1 MANLKEVAKKAG
13 VSPATVSY
21 VFSGN
26 KPIGAAV
33 RKKVLAVADALGY
46 RPDRYAQA
54 MRTGRTNTIGLLLP
68 NILNGYFPELA
79 QAIENRAHE
88 LGYSVILVDAQS
100 DEQVERDGFKRLLDQ
115 RVDGILWCPIYT
127 DPLPPI
133 PKCDKPIVFV
143 DAMVVGEQDHVC
155 SDNAAVGKL
164 IANYIAKL
172 GHKEIGLLIGPRR
185 IASASERT
193 AALRAAVQGRFSVIW
208 EEEIPL
214 TAELTRAA
222 VQQIQYS
229 QASFIVAPSDIAA
242 IRTMKVLREAGRRVP
257 EDVSVMGYDDMPWS
271 ELMHPSLTTVNQS
284 TYAIGR
290 ESIDLLISRL
300 DSEPE
305 LSKRVLLDVKLV
317 ERESTRS
324 LFDQ

>member
-33 RKKVLAVADALGY
+33 RKKVLAVANDLGY

-54 MRTGRTNTIGLLLP
+54 MRTGRTSTLGLMLP

-100 DEQVERDGFKRLLDQ
+100 SEQVEREGFKRLLDQ
-115 RVDGILWCPIYT
+115 RVDGILWCPVFT
-127 DPLPPI
+127 DPVPVI
-133 PKCDKPIVFV
+133 PKCNKPVVFV
-143 DAMVVGEQDHVC
+143 DAMVAGEQDQVS
-155 SDNAAVGKL
+155 SDNAAVGKV
-164 IANYIAKL
+164 IADYIAKL
-172 GHKEIGLLIGPRR
+172 GHKEVGVLIGPRR
-185 IASASERT
+185 IASAAERT

-214 TAELTRAA
+214 TAELTEAA
-222 VQQIQYS
+222 ITQIRNS
-229 QASFIVAPSDIAA
+229 NASFIVAPSDIAA
-242 IRTMKVLREAGRRVP
+242 IRTMKILREAGRRIP
-257 EDVSVMGYDDMPWS
+257 EDVSVMGFDDMPWS
-271 ELMHPSLTTVNQS
+271 ELMHPSLTTVKQS
-284 TYAIGR
+284 TLAIGR

-300 DSEPE
+300 DSKAE
-305 LSKRVLLDVKLV
+305 SAKRVLLDVRLV
-317 ERESTRS
+317 ERESTRA
-324 LFDQ
+324 L

>member
-33 RKKVLAVADALGY
+33 RKKVLAVANDLGY

-54 MRTGRTNTIGLLLP
+54 MRTGRTSTLGLMLP

-100 DEQVERDGFKRLLDQ
+100 SEQVEREGFKRLLDQ
-115 RVDGILWCPIYT
+115 RVDGILWCPVFT
-127 DPLPPI
+127 DPVPVI
-133 PKCDKPIVFV
+133 PKCNKPVVFV
-143 DAMVVGEQDHVC
+143 DAMVAGEQDQVS
-155 SDNAAVGKL
+155 SDNAAVGKV
-164 IANYIAKL
+164 IADYIAKL
-172 GHKEIGLLIGPRR
+172 GHKEVGVLIGPRR
-185 IASASERT
+185 IASAAERT

-214 TAELTRAA
+214 TAELTEAA
-222 VQQIQYS
+222 ITQIRNCN
-229 QASFIVAPSDIAA
+229 ASFIVAPSDIAA
-242 IRTMKVLREAGRRVP
+242 IRTMKILREAGRRIP
-257 EDVSVMGYDDMPWS
+257 EDVSVMGFDDMPWS
-271 ELMHPSLTTVNQS
+271 ELMHPSLTTVKQS
-284 TYAIGR
+284 TLAIGR

-300 DSEPE
+300 DSKAE
-305 LSKRVLLDVKLV
+305 SAKRVLLDVRLV
-317 ERESTRS
+317 ERESTRA
-324 LFDQ
+324 L

>member
-33 RKKVLAVADALGY
+33 RKKVLAVANDLGY

-54 MRTGRTNTIGLLLP
+54 MRTGRTSTLGLMLP

-100 DEQVERDGFKRLLDQ
+100 SEQVEREGFKRLLDQ
-115 RVDGILWCPIYT
+115 RVDGILWCPVFT
-127 DPLPPI
+127 DPVPVI
-133 PKCDKPIVFV
+133 PKCNKPVVFV
-143 DAMVVGEQDHVC
+143 DAMVAGEQDQVS
-155 SDNAAVGKL
+155 SDNAAVGKV
-164 IANYIAKL
+164 IADYIAKL
-172 GHKEIGLLIGPRR
+172 GHKEVGVLIGPRR
-185 IASASERT
+185 IASAAERT

-214 TAELTRAA
+214 TAELTEAA
-222 VQQIQYS
+222 ITQIRNS
-229 QASFIVAPSDIAA
+229 NASFIVAPSDIAA
-242 IRTMKVLREAGRRVP
+242 IRTMKTLREAGRRIP
-257 EDVSVMGYDDMPWS
+257 EDVSVMGFDDMPWS
-271 ELMHPSLTTVNQS
+271 ELMHPSLTTVKQS
-284 TYAIGR
+284 TLAIGR

-300 DSEPE
+300 DSKAE
-305 LSKRVLLDVKLV
+305 SAKRVLLDVRLV
-317 ERESTRS
+317 ERESTRA
-324 LFDQ
+324 L